1 MYSTNTDYRHRPCA
15 STRTSWAGYKIL
27 VSGNHLQSLPP
38 DLQNP
43 RPLKPPLP
51 TPGPKAPY
59 DISSLHP
66 RTFAASLTSI
76 VNEPHLHLHL
86 QGLQTY
92 ADESPPANSCSSVAL
107 TPARAAENPSTP
119 PPGAYSLRKLFAE
132 MASFFNR
139 MRSSAVS
146 LLPSSSKVQMHDEA
160 FAILGVNLYARLLD
174 DLT

>member
-1 MYSTNTDYRHRPCA
+1 MYSTNTDYRHRPYA
-15 STRTSWAGYKIL
+15 STRTSWACYIIL

-43 RPLKPPLP
+43 RPLTPPLP
-51 TPGPKAPY
+51 TPGPKALY

-66 RTFAASLTSI
+66 RTFAASLSSI
-76 VNEPHLHLHL
+76 VDDPHLYLHL

-92 ADESPPANSCSSVAL
+92 PDESPPANSCSSVAL
-107 TPARAAENPSTP
+107 NPARAAENPPTP
-119 PPGAYSLRKLFAE
+119 PPGAHNLRKVFAE

-146 LLPSSSKVQMHDEA
+146 LIPSSSTVQMHDKA
-160 FAILGVNLYARLLD
+160 FAILGVNL
-174 DLT
+174 